1 MCSLVCPR
9 PIFFYFFA
17 FNEQFFLATVKLRI
31 AILSL
36 TSLFLIYVH
45 VLLEEQSFVSSGTF
59 HLALLSTALV

>member
-1 MCSLVCPR
+1 
-9 PIFFYFFA
+9 
-17 FNEQFFLATVKLRI
+17 LATVKLRI

-59 HLALLSTALV
+59 HLALLSTALVWC